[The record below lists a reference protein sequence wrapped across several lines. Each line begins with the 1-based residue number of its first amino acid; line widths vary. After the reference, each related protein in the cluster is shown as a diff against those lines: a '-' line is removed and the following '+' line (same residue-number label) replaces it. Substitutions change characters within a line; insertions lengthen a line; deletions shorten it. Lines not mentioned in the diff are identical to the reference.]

1 MNNTNNDL
9 FDKIEGA
16 IDYQNREN
24 ALQESKDSKSLEIGF
39 QDELT
44 FRIQLQEKW
53 NKAARFEKV
62 KKEISALRMTSQSL
76 NPRKRFVFFAIVA
89 SLLFVLSISVY
100 NYLNSGIGRKLE
112 IDQSEIKS
120 EVSFYDSHYRQI
132 SPVNGQLLGD
142 SSILFEWETSLA
154 VKTALVI
161 SNVQNGEELIF
172 HPLNSGEKNYRLSK
186 SLGKGNYSWRL
197 LGYRGEVVFIIK

>member
-16 IDYQNREN
+16 IDDQNNEN
-24 ALQESKDSKSLEIGF
+24 ALQESEDSKPLEISF

-62 KKEISALRMTSQSL
+62 RNETRTLGVKSKESYQSNFL
-76 NPRKRFVFFAIVA
+76 LYVA
-89 SLLFVLSISVY
+89 AACLLFMLSISGY
-100 NYLNSGIGRKLE
+100 NYFSSETGRTLE

-120 EVSFYDSHYRQI
+120 AVTFFDSQYRQI
-132 SPVNGQLLGD
+132 SPVNGQILGD
-142 SSILFEWETSLA
+142 GSILFEWETSLA
-154 VKTALVI
+154 VKTSLVI
-161 SNVQNGEELIF
+161 SNVDTGENLIF
-172 HPLNSGEKNYRLSK
+172 HPLNSGEKNYRFKK
-186 SLGKGNYSWRL
+186 SLRKGKYSWRL
-197 LGYRGEVVFIIK
+197 EGFRGEMTFIIK